1 MKILVDAFGGDNAPQ
16 EIINASLLALFKHK
30 DLKITLVGKAEVI
43 QDNLVG
49 KKYDQARLD
58 ILDAREVIGCDE
70 APVEAIRTKK
80 DSSIVR
86 AIEELKAKPDE
97 YSAFISAGSTGALLS
112 AAVLK
117 LGRIKGINRPVLA
130 PVLPTAKGTPA
141 ILVDSGANMDAKPIN
156 LVQFAMLGHVYMNKV
171 LGIQKPR
178 VALLNVGVEEAKG
191 NELTKE
197 VFPLLKELPINFVGN
212 MEARDFLSGDYDIV
226 VADGFSGNV
235 LLKSTEGALKMLMGE
250 IKQTIMSSFWSKIGG
265 LFIKKSMKELKKKFD
280 YEGFGG
286 SVLLGT
292 KGVVIKAHGSTKT
305 KGFLAAIEQ
314 AMVVGQ
320 SNILNVIETEFE
332 KLSNLER
339 LQEKAENDKQ
349 ITENVKEQIKNIE
362 AQEWLKKNL

>member
-1 MKILVDAFGGDNAPQ
+1 MKILVDAFGGDNAPE

-43 QDNLVG
+43 QDCLVG

-86 AIEELKAKPDE
+86 AIEELKTKPDE
-97 YSAFISAGSTGALLS
+97 YCAFVSAGSTGALLS
-112 AAVLK
+112 ASVLK
-117 LGRIKGINRPVLA
+117 LGRLKGVNRPVLA
-130 PVLPTAKGTPA
+130 PILPTAKGTPVM
-141 ILVDSGANMDAKPIN
+141 LVDSGANMDAKSNN
-156 LVQFAMLGHVYMNKV
+156 LVQFAMLAHVYMNKV
-171 LGIQKPR
+171 LGVQKPR

-197 VFPLLKELPINFVGN
+197 VYPLLKQLPINFVGN
-212 MEARDFLSGDYDIV
+212 MEAREFLSGDYDIV

-235 LLKSTEGALKMLMGE
+235 LLKSSEGALKMLMTE
-250 IKQTIMSSFWSKIGG
+250 IKSTIMSGFWSKMGG
-265 LFIKKSMKELKKKFD
+265 LLMKGKMKDLKKKFD

-292 KGVVIKAHGSTKT
+292 KGIVIKAHGSTKA

-314 AMVVGQ
+314 AMVIGQ
-320 SNILNVIETEFE
+320 SNILTVIESEFE
-332 KLSNLER
+332 KMQSVDY
-339 LQEKAENDKQ
+339 LQEKANNDKEISQ
-349 ITENVKEQIKNIE
+349 AVQEKINQQNE
-362 AQEWLKKNL
+362 AQ

>member
-1 MKILVDAFGGDNAPQ
+1 MKILVDAFGGDNAPE
-16 EIINASLLALFKHK
+16 EIVNASLLALFKHK
-30 DLKITLVGKAEVI
+30 DLKITLVGKAEII
-43 QDNLVG
+43 QDNLIG

-58 ILDAREVIGCDE
+58 IIDAREVISCDE

-117 LGRIKGINRPVLA
+117 LGRIKGVNRPVLA
-130 PVLPTAKGTPA
+130 PVLPTAKGTPT
-141 ILVDSGANMDAKPIN
+141 ILVDSGANMDAKPMN
-156 LVQFAMLGHVYMNKV
+156 LVQFAMLAHVYMQSV
-171 LGIQKPR
+171 LGIKRPR

-197 VFPLLKELPINFVGN
+197 VFPLLKRLPINFVGN
-212 MEARDFLSGDYDIV
+212 MEAREFLSGDYDII

-250 IKQTIMSSFWSKIGG
+250 IKNTIMSGFWSKIGG
-265 LFIKKSMKELKKKFD
+265 LFIKGKMKDLKKKFD

-292 KGVVIKAHGSTKT
+292 KGIVIKAHGSTKA

-314 AMVVGQ
+314 AMVIGQ
-320 SNILNVIETEFE
+320 SNILAVFEKEFE
-332 KLSNLER
+332 KMASMEH
-339 LQEKAENDKQ
+339 LQEKADTEKQ
-349 ITENVKEQIKNIE
+349 ISESVQNEIKNNE
-362 AQEWLKKNL
+362 A

>member
-1 MKILVDAFGGDNAPQ
+1 MIMKILVDAFGGDNAPE
-16 EIINASLLALFKHK
+16 EIVNASLLALFKHK
-30 DLKITLVGKAEVI
+30 DLKITLVGKAEII

-58 ILDAREVIGCDE
+58 IIDAREVIGCDE

-97 YSAFISAGSTGALLS
+97 YSAFVSAGSTGALLS

-156 LVQFAMLGHVYMNKV
+156 LVQFAMLAHVYMNKV
-171 LGIQKPR
+171 LGVQKPR

-197 VFPLLKELPINFVGN
+197 VYPLLKQLPINFVGN
-212 MEARDFLSGDYDIV
+212 MEAREFLSGDYDII

-235 LLKSTEGALKMLMGE
+235 LLKSTEGALKMLMNE
-250 IKQTIMSSFWSKIGG
+250 IKSAIMSGFLSKIGG
-265 LFIKKSMKELKKKFD
+265 LLMKSKIKDLKKKFD

-292 KGVVIKAHGSTKT
+292 KGVVIKAHGSTKA

-314 AMVVGQ
+314 AMAVGQ
-320 SNILNVIETEFE
+320 SNILPVIEKEFE
-332 KLSNLER
+332 KMQSMDH
-339 LQEKAENDKQ
+339 LQEKAETDKVLTKAVQ
-349 ITENVKEQIKNIE
+349 TEIKQQNE
-362 AQEWLKKNL
+362 A

>member
-1 MKILVDAFGGDNAPQ
+1 MKILVDAFGGDNAPE

-30 DLKITLVGKAEVI
+30 DLKITLVGKAEII
-43 QDNLVG
+43 QDNLIG

-58 ILDAREVIGCDE
+58 IIDAREVIGCDE

-97 YSAFISAGSTGALLS
+97 YSAFVSAGSTGALLS

-117 LGRIKGINRPVLA
+117 LGRIREINRPVLA

-141 ILVDSGANMDAKPIN
+141 ILVDSGANMDAKPQN
-156 LVQFAMLGHVYMNKV
+156 LVQFAMLAHVYMNKV
-171 LGIQKPR
+171 LGVKKPR

-197 VFPLLKELPINFVGN
+197 VYPLLKAMPINFVGN
-212 MEARDFLSGDYDIV
+212 MEARDFLSGDYDII
-226 VADGFSGNV
+226 VADGFAGNV
-235 LLKSTEGALKMLMGE
+235 LLKSTEGALKMLMTE
-250 IKQTIMSSFWSKIGG
+250 IKTTIKSGFWSKIGG
-265 LFIKKSMKELKKKFD
+265 LLIKKKVGELKKKFD

-305 KGFLAAIEQ
+305 KGFVAAIEQ
-314 AMVVGQ
+314 AMVVGE
-320 SNILNVIETEFE
+320 SNILQIIEKEFE
-332 KLSNLER
+332 KMDSLEH
-339 LQEKAENDKQ
+339 LQEKAEVSKAIDEDKQ
-349 ITENVKEQIKNIE
+349 NKDSNEE
-362 AQEWLKKNL
+362 